1 MQPGRYPIGLLAL
14 LQYESSAFNC
24 RRSYFSFD
32 SCGFKGTG
40 LRLRTTDL
48 LPATAGDAEILELAR
63 VQGRVVLTQDLDF
76 SMLVALSNYGLPSLI
91 TLRLSSV
98 KPDLVTQKLLDV
110 LPNVKTE
117 LTEGAAVTI
126 NDDSVRI
133 RKLPIR

>member
-1 MQPGRYPIGLLAL
+1 MSSMRLIADVHISPLTVAAL
-14 LQYESSAFNC
+14 KVQGY
-24 RRSYFSFD
+24 D
-32 SCGFKGTG
+32 IV
-40 LRLRTTDL
+40 RTTDL
-48 LPATAGDAEILELAR
+48 LPATAADAEILELAR
-63 VQGRVVLTQDLDF
+63 VQGRVILTQDLDF
-76 SMLVALSNYGLPSLI
+76 SMLVALGNYGLPSLI

-110 LPNVKTE
+110 LPTVETE

>member
-1 MQPGRYPIGLLAL
+1 MRLIADVHISPLTVAAL
-14 LQYESSAFNC
+14 KAQGY
-24 RRSYFSFD
+24 D
-32 SCGFKGTG
+32 IV
-40 LRLRTTDL
+40 RTTDL
-48 LPATAGDAEILELAR
+48 LPATAADAEILELAR

-110 LPNVKTE
+110 LPTVETE